1 MATEVVMP
9 QMGESIAE
17 GTITKWLVKIGDKVE
32 RDQPL
37 FEISTDK
44 VDAEIPSP
52 AAGVLLEIR
61 NQEGETV
68 PVNQVVATI
77 GEAGEAAGAAAPA
90 APATAPAAGAPAAA
104 VAPAPPAGAAAPA
117 QAPAPPAGAA
127 APAAPAQAS
136 APAAGAASKPA
147 EPSAPAPAPAS
158 APAPSPQPAAAAPE
172 KQAAPGAETAAREE
186 TSREGAAAGDETAA
200 REETSEGAAA
210 ASGGAG
216 ASGPRRVPAPAAPAA
231 AGAAAAEES
240 QEVRRDEGESDLAR
254 ESDREEVSEGER
266 LRRFSSPLVR
276 SIAAKEG
283 VDLQEVAGTGA
294 QGRVTKGDILSFLE
308 QRRTAPAPAR
318 PAAVPAPP
326 AAAPP
331 AAAAPQPLRPTGGFY
346 VPAYVEG
353 EDVEIEPM
361 SKIRQIT
368 AAHMVYSKATSA
380 HVTTIF
386 DFDMSRV
393 ARIRARAKDNFARKE
408 GTKLT
413 FMPFIFKAVVNGLKA
428 HRKVNASID
437 GTNIVYKKNI
447 NLGMAVDLGH
457 GLIVPVIKHAD
468 HLNLIGLAKAA
479 NDLAERA
486 RGKKLKPEEVQGGT
500 FTITNPG
507 VFGSLFGTPIINQ
520 PQVAIL
526 GVGAIEKRPVVVEDA
541 DGNDSLSIRTRCY
554 FGITYDHRL
563 VDGADADRFMVDLK
577 KTLETD
583 TWTELEPYV

>member
-52 AAGVLLEIR
+52 AAGVLIEIR

-77 GEAGEAAGAAAPA
+77 GEAGEAAGAAVPA
-90 APATAPAAGAPAAA
+90 AAASAAGASAPAAGA
-104 VAPAPPAGAAAPA
+104 APAPPAGAA
-117 QAPAPPAGAA
+117 PPAAP
-127 APAAPAQAS
+127 APAAPPAPAPAAAS
-136 APAAGAASKPA
+136 APGAVGKPA
-147 EPSAPAPAPAS
+147 EPSTPAPAPAPAPAS
-158 APAPSPQPAAAAPE
+158 SPQPAAAAAE
-172 KQAAPGAETAAREE
+172 QQAAAGAAPAAREE
-186 TSREGAAAGDETAA
+186 TS
-200 REETSEGAAA
+200 SEGAAA
-210 ASGGAG
+210 ASGAAAGAG
-216 ASGPRRVPAPAAPAA
+216 ASGPRRLPSPAAPAA
-231 AGAAAAEES
+231 AGADAA
-240 QEVRRDEGESDLAR
+240 QERQDVRRDEGESDLAR
-254 ESDREEVSEGER
+254 ESDREELSEGER
-266 LRRFSSPLVR
+266 LRKFSSPLVR

-326 AAAPP
+326 AGAPSAP
-331 AAAAPQPLRPTGGFY
+331 APAGAPQPLRPAGGFS

-386 DFDMSRV
+386 DLDMSRI
-393 ARIRARAKDNFARKE
+393 ARIRARAKEKFARQE

-428 HRKVNASID
+428 HRKLNASID

>member
-77 GEAGEAAGAAAPA
+77 GEAGAAAGAAAAPSAPAQAA
-90 APATAPAAGAPAAA
+90 APSAPAQAAAPSAPAQ
-104 VAPAPPAGAAAPA
+104 AAAPA
-117 QAPAPPAGAA
+117 AKPAEPPAP
-127 APAAPAQAS
+127 APAQAS
-136 APAAGAASKPA
+136 APASP
-147 EPSAPAPAPAS
+147 
-158 APAPSPQPAAAAPE
+158 PQPAAAAPE
-172 KQAAPGAETAAREE
+172 KPAAPAAPQAEAAAREE
-186 TSREGAAAGDETAA
+186 TSREGAAG
-200 REETSEGAAA
+200 
-210 ASGGAG
+210 G
-216 ASGPRRVPAPAAPAA
+216 ASGPRRVPSPAPSAPAA
-231 AGAAAAEES
+231 AGADAAEE
-240 QEVRRDEGESDLAR
+240 QEDVRRDEGDSDLAR
-254 ESDREEVSEGER
+254 ESDREELSEGER

-326 AAAPP
+326 AAAASP
-331 AAAAPQPLRPTGGFY
+331 APAPAGAPQPLRPTGGFF

-386 DFDMSRV
+386 DLDMSRI
-393 ARIRARAKDNFARKE
+393 ARIRARAKDKFARQE

-428 HRKVNASID
+428 HRKLNAAID

-526 GVGAIEKRPVVVEDA
+526 GVGAIEKRPVVIEDA

>member
-52 AAGVLLEIR
+52 AAGVLIEIR

-77 GEAGEAAGAAAPA
+77 GEAGEAAGAAAAPA
-90 APATAPAAGAPAAA
+90 APAE
-104 VAPAPPAGAAAPA
+104 AAAPA
-117 QAPAPPAGAA
+117 APAETA
-127 APAAPAQAS
+127 APAAPAQAA
-136 APAAGAASKPA
+136 APAAGAAGKPA

-158 APAPSPQPAAAAPE
+158 ESAPSPEPAAAAPE
-172 KQAAPGAETAAREE
+172 KPAAPVAETAARDE
-186 TSREGAAAGDETAA
+186 TSRE
-200 REETSEGAAA
+200 
-210 ASGGAG
+210 GAG
-216 ASGPRRVPAPAAPAA
+216 ASGPRRVPSPASPAA
-231 AGAAAAEES
+231 AGTDAAQES
-240 QEVRRDEGESDLAR
+240 QEVRRDEGDSDLAR
-254 ESDREEVSEGER
+254 ESDREELSEGER

-308 QRRTAPAPAR
+308 QRRTAPAPAPAR
-318 PAAVPAPP
+318 PAAVPAPS
-326 AAAPP
+326 ATAPS

-386 DFDMSRV
+386 DFDMSRI

-437 GTNIVYKKNI
+437 GTNIVYKKDI

-486 RGKKLKPEEVQGGT
+486 RSKKLKPEEVQGGT